1 MLHLDKEE
9 DNKRLIKII
18 IKITIIIKEIQPTNF
33 IITKTTKTLILS
45 HKLKIL
51 ENKMIKSLFVLDV
64 RKLDIFKIIAKLRKK
79 LIK

>member
-1 MLHLDKEE
+1 MPHLDKEE

-18 IKITIIIKEIQPTNF
+18 IIIKEIKPTNF
-33 IITKTTKTLILS
+33 IITKTKKTLISS

-51 ENKMIKSLFVLDV
+51 ENKKIKNLFVLDV
-64 RKLDIFKIIAKLRKK
+64 GKLDIFKIIAKLRKK